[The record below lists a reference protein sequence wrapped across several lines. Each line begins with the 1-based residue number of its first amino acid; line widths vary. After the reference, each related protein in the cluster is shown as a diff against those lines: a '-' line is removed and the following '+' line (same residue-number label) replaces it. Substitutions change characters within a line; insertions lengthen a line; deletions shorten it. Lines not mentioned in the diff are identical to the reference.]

1 MPKCAGAPKTKS
13 ASSAKTKSSTSA
25 KVAKPSERRVPF
37 LFPPTPIIHDDE
49 DDLPPF
55 TSPLFSPPSLFSI
68 VLPRLK
74 EKREP
79 SAYNVFIKENMTKW
93 LKENPGKKAGE
104 AMKELGAQ
112 WKDHPKNPNRGK
124 ATKPRAKKAT
134 AGKENGIP
142 NSDDTILSHDDD
154 E

>member
-25 KVAKPSERRVPF
+25 KVAKPV
-37 LFPPTPIIHDDE
+37 
-49 DDLPPF
+49 
-55 TSPLFSPPSLFSI
+55 
-68 VLPRLK
+68 K

-93 LKENPGKKAGE
+93 LKENPGRKAGE

-154 E
+154 DE